1 MPQSGPRFTF
11 AACLAGGTV
20 FGMAQHLES
29 LTKRH
34 QAAALASAVGVSAA
48 AAALL
53 PTGGTM
59 AVVAAAVLLCGRR
72 PASGDPPDHALRR
85 HLAIC
90 RRREERAFVLV
101 AGVAGRRQAM
111 TADLRISDS
120 AVAESSRRGST
131 LVAVVDAHEL
141 AQARITERL
150 RARHGEALHIGWAA
164 FPDDG
169 MTLDMLVAVAG
180 SRADGIAA
188 AEPPALVES
197 GPAAGERP

>member
-11 AACLAGGTV
+11 AARLAGGTV
-20 FGMAQHLES
+20 CGMAQHLAS
-29 LTKRH
+29 LTSRH

-59 AVVAAAVLLCGRR
+59 AVVAAAVLLCGRV

-90 RRREERAFVLV
+90 RRRQERALVLL
-101 AGVAGRRQAM
+101 ASGAGRRQAM

-120 AVAESSRRGST
+120 AVAESGRHGST
-131 LVAVVDAHEL
+131 LVAVVDANEL

-150 RARHGEALHIGWAA
+150 RARHGDALRIGWAA

-169 MTLDMLVAVAG
+169 MTLDTLVDVAA
-180 SRADGIAA
+180 SRAAGIAP
-188 AEPPALVES
+188 AEPPALVAS
-197 GPAAGERP
+197 RPVAGDQA